1 MVHFGQ
7 SPHSLSN
14 RYGHLKKSPGGT
26 TGEGVFLGL
35 ISFEKFLIMENHIKL
50 ISGFNSNSYIRQFQV
65 AQLNL
70 YLFSE
75 EEKLNKKRYRLKH
88 ASSKVHGSR

>member
-1 MVHFGQ
+1 
-7 SPHSLSN
+7 
-14 RYGHLKKSPGGT
+14 
-26 TGEGVFLGL
+26 
-35 ISFEKFLIMENHIKL
+35 MENHIKL